1 MSRWP
6 ATSEPIEAAVVAAS
20 TAALLASLRRQPLL
34 VVLRPEQPLAAAPLL
49 GRLQALGVCHVELA
63 WQPSPGWSDQMGQLI
78 ALFPQL
84 ALGAASITELSALK
98 AAIAAGCGYGVSP
111 ILDPQLLEAARDA
124 GFTLVPGVMSPSEV
138 HRARQCGSRLVKLF
152 PAAPLG
158 PGYWRRLQDPLG
170 PPLPFCI
177 AAGGLEPADVLP
189 WLAAGVDA
197 VALGSALLTRAL
209 AQQSPTSSGADRLE
223 DGFDPAPLQAL
234 LAGLRVGLNP

>member
-1 MSRWP
+1 M
-6 ATSEPIEAAVVAAS
+6 VAAS
-20 TAALLASLRRQPLL
+20 TTALIASLRRQPLL
-34 VVLRPEQPLAAAPLL
+34 LVLRPDQPLDAAPLL

-63 WQPSPGWSDQMGQLI
+63 WQSSPGWSDQVRQLI

-84 ALGAASITELSALK
+84 ALGAASITELKALE
-98 AAIAAGCGYGVSP
+98 AAIAAGCGYGMSP
-111 ILDPQLLEAARDA
+111 ILDPQLLQVARDA

-170 PPLPFCI
+170 APLPFCI
-177 AAGGLEPADVLP
+177 AAGGLTPADVAP

-197 VALGSALLTRAL
+197 VALGSALLTGAS
-209 AQQSPTSSGADRLE
+209 AQLSPTSSGVDRLV

-234 LAGLRVGLNP
+234 LAGLRVGLSP